1 LSEAL
6 TRTRVSSMSN
16 VTNPST
22 TRSCGGAESPPLRPV
37 SYARMMSLRRSAE
50 VIGTGGQSA
59 PSSPPPPPPPP
70 PLPPPPKPPPPSPPP
85 KTTPPPTPTHWQTAT
100 TSPHVSQSG
109 ARKRAV
115 SGRASVLMIVMAA
128 AVGRPGAVA
137 STAAM
142 AAAAGG
148 TAGGAGTGPAGAA
161 AMAAAAGGTAGGA
174 GTGPAG
180 AEAAARSA
188 AARFRPSCAACCLRF
203 CFQPLKYPGC
213 WRLTRSPRCP
223 AALAVLSAMNL
234 DYAITNSGNAFFQLH
249 LRRCVGRRQSAG

>member
-1 LSEAL
+1 
-6 TRTRVSSMSN
+6 MSN

-100 TSPHVSQSG
+100 ASPHVSQSG

-115 SGRASVLMIVMAA
+115 SGRASVLMVVMAA

-137 STAAM
+137 ST
-142 AAAAGG
+142 
-148 TAGGAGTGPAGAA
+148 A

-234 DYAITNSGNAFFQLH
+234 DYAITTAKTRFFNCIFVGVLAVD
-249 LRRCVGRRQSAG
+249 RARGRRVVGVAPTGKTLLA